1 MKALITGASVGIGRD
16 MAIILSNM
24 GYDLILVARS
34 KDKLD
39 ELKEEISTKCTIIA
53 TDLSDEQNCFD
64 LYKKTK
70 DENIDIL
77 INNAGYGIHG
87 YFKDSPIE
95 NDLNMINLNVKS
107 VQILTK
113 LFLND
118 FIEKDSGR
126 ILNVSSSAGLTI
138 GGPLFA
144 SYYATKAY
152 VSSLTRGIYG
162 ELKSVKSNVTIS
174 HLCPGPVDTGFNK
187 RAGISKFSSKPL
199 DSKYVSEYAINKML
213 KGKLTIIPGF
223 KMKVAMFFSKFVGEK
238 LMLRILM
245 SFQKGK
251 EK

>member
-1 MKALITGASVGIGRD
+1 MKALITGASGGIGRD

-24 GYDLILVARS
+24 GYDLILVARNEE
-34 KDKLD
+34 KLN
-39 ELKEEISTKCTIIA
+39 ELKKELDTESIIIA

>member
-1 MKALITGASVGIGRD
+1 MKALITGASGGIGRD
-16 MAIILSNM
+16 MAIILSHM
-24 GYDLILVARS
+24 GYNLILVARNE
-34 KDKLD
+34 DKLNKLKK
-39 ELKEEISTKCTIIA
+39 ELDTECIIIA
-53 TDLSDEQNCFD
+53 TDLSVEQNCFD
-64 LYKKTK
+64 LYEKTK
-70 DENIDIL
+70 NENIDIL

-87 YFKDSPIE
+87 YFKNSPLE
-95 NDLNMINLNVKS
+95 NDLDMINLNVKS

-118 FIEKDSGR
+118 FIEKDSGK

-162 ELKSVKSNVTIS
+162 ELKATGSKVTIS

-199 DSKYVSEYAINKML
+199 ESRYVAEYAIKKMI

-223 KMKVAMFFSKFVGEK
+223 KMKLAIFFSKFVGEK

-251 EK
+251 E

>member
-1 MKALITGASVGIGRD
+1 MKALITGASGGIGRD

>member
-1 MKALITGASVGIGRD
+1 MKALITGASGGIGRD

-24 GYDLILVARS
+24 GYDLILVARNEE
-34 KDKLD
+34 KLN
-39 ELKEEISTKCTIIA
+39 ELKKELDTEIIIIA
-53 TDLSDEQNCFD
+53 TDLSVEQNCFD
-64 LYKKTK
+64 LYEKTK
-70 DENIDIL
+70 NENIDIL

-87 YFKDSPIE
+87 YFKDSPIK
-95 NDLNMINLNVKS
+95 NDLDMINLNIKS

-152 VSSLTRGIYG
+152 VSSLTRGVYG
-162 ELKSVKSNVTIS
+162 ELKATGSKVTIS

-199 DSKYVSEYAINKML
+199 ESRYVAEYAIKKML

-223 KMKVAMFFSKFVGEK
+223 KMKLAIFFSKFVGEK

-251 EK
+251 E

>member
-1 MKALITGASVGIGRD
+1 MKALITGASGGIGRD

-24 GYDLILVARS
+24 GYDLILVARNEE
-34 KDKLD
+34 KLN
-39 ELKEEISTKCTIIA
+39 ELKKELDTECIIIA
-53 TDLSDEQNCFD
+53 TDLSVEQNCFD
-64 LYKKTK
+64 LYEKTK
-70 DENIDIL
+70 NENIDIL

-87 YFKDSPIE
+87 YFKNSPLE
-95 NDLNMINLNVKS
+95 NDLDMINLNIKS

-118 FIEKDSGR
+118 FIKKDSGK

-152 VSSLTRGIYG
+152 VSSLTRGVYG
-162 ELKSVKSNVTIS
+162 ELKATGSKVTIS

-199 DSKYVSEYAINKML
+199 ESRYVAEYAIKKML

-223 KMKVAMFFSKFVGEK
+223 KMKLAIFFSKFVGEK

-251 EK
+251 E

>member
-1 MKALITGASVGIGRD
+1 MKALITGASGGIGRD

-24 GYDLILVARS
+24 GYDLILVARNEE
-34 KDKLD
+34 KLN
-39 ELKEEISTKCTIIA
+39 ELKKELDTESIIIA
-53 TDLSDEQNCFD
+53 TDLSVEQNCFD
-64 LYKKTK
+64 LYEKTK
-70 DENIDIL
+70 NENIDIL

-87 YFKDSPIE
+87 YFKNSPLE
-95 NDLNMINLNVKS
+95 NDLDMINLNIKS

-152 VSSLTRGIYG
+152 VSSLTRGVYG
-162 ELKSVKSNVTIS
+162 ELKATGSKVTIS

-199 DSKYVSEYAINKML
+199 ESRYVAEYAIKKML

-223 KMKVAMFFSKFVGEK
+223 KMKLAIFFSKFVGEK

-251 EK
+251 E

>member
-1 MKALITGASVGIGRD
+1 MKALITGASSGIGRD
-16 MAIILSNM
+16 MAIILANM
-24 GYDLILVARS
+24 GYDLILVARNEN
-34 KDKLD
+34 KLN
-39 ELKEEISTKCTIIA
+39 ELKKEISTDCTIIPM
-53 TDLSDEQNCFD
+53 DLSIEHSCFD
-64 LYKKTK
+64 LYNKIKNK
-70 DENIDIL
+70 NIDVL

-87 YFKDSPIE
+87 YFKDTPIE
-95 NDLNMINLNVKS
+95 NDINMIDLNVKS

-118 FIEKDSGR
+118 FIQKNSGR
-126 ILNVSSSAGLTI
+126 IMNVSSSAGLTI

-144 SYYATKAY
+144 SYYATKSY

-162 ELKSVKSNVTIS
+162 ELKAIRSKVTIS

-199 DSKYVSEYAINKML
+199 DSKYVAEYAINKMF

-223 KMKVAMFFSKFVGEK
+223 KIKVAMFFSKFIGEK
-238 LMLRILM
+238 LMLDILM

-251 EK
+251 E

>member
-1 MKALITGASVGIGRD
+1 
-16 MAIILSNM
+16 MAIILSEM

-34 KDKLD
+34 EDKLN
-39 ELKEEISTKCTIIA
+39 ELKEEISTNCIVIA
-53 TDLSDEQNCFD
+53 TDLSVDKNCFD

-87 YFKDSPIE
+87 YFKDSPLE
-95 NDLNMINLNVKS
+95 NDLNMIDLNVKS

-113 LFLND
+113 SFLND
-118 FIEKDSGR
+118 FIKKDSGR

-162 ELKSVKSNVTIS
+162 ELKSIKSKVTIS
-174 HLCPGPVDTGFNK
+174 HICPGPVDTGFNK
-187 RAGISKFSSKPL
+187 KAGISKFSSKPL
-199 DSKYVSEYAINKML
+199 DSRYVAEYAIKKML
-213 KGKLTIIPGF
+213 KGKLTIIPGA
-223 KMKVAMFFSKFVGEK
+223 KMKIAMFFSKFISEK
-238 LMLRILM
+238 LMLDILM

-251 EK
+251 E

>member
-1 MKALITGASVGIGRD
+1 MKALITGASGGIGRD
-16 MAIILSNM
+16 MAIILSNI

-213 KGKLTIIPGF
+213 KGKLTIIPSF

-238 LMLRILM
+238 LMLDILM

>member
-1 MKALITGASVGIGRD
+1 MKALITGASSGIGRN
-16 MAIILSNM
+16 MAIILSEM
-24 GYDLILVARS
+24 GYDIILVARS
-34 KDKLD
+34 EDKLN
-39 ELKEEISTKCTIIA
+39 ELKEEISTNCIVIA
-53 TDLSDEQNCFD
+53 TDLSVEQNCFD
-64 LYKKTK
+64 LYEKTK
-70 DENIDIL
+70 NENIDIL

-87 YFKDSPIE
+87 YFKDCPLE
-95 NDLNMINLNVKS
+95 NDLNMIDLNIKS

-113 LFLND
+113 LFLSD
-118 FIEKDSGR
+118 FINKDSGR

-162 ELKSVKSNVTIS
+162 ELKATGSKVTIS

-199 DSKYVSEYAINKML
+199 DSRYVAEYGIKKML
-213 KGKLTIIPGF
+213 KGKLTIIPGA
-223 KMKVAMFFSKFVGEK
+223 KMKIAMFFSKFVGEK

-251 EK
+251 E

>member
-1 MKALITGASVGIGRD
+1 MKALITGASSGIGRD
-16 MAIILSNM
+16 MAIVLSNI

-34 KDKLD
+34 EDKLN
-39 ELKEEISTKCTIIA
+39 ELKKEILTECIVIA

-87 YFKDSPIE
+87 YFKDGSIE
-95 NDLNMINLNVKS
+95 NDINMINLNVKS

-113 LFLND
+113 LFLKD
-118 FIEKDSGR
+118 FIKKDSGR

-162 ELKSVKSNVTIS
+162 ELRAIKSNVTIS

-199 DSKYVSEYAINKML
+199 DSRYVAEYAINKML

-223 KMKVAMFFSKFVGEK
+223 KMKVALFFSKFISEK
-238 LMLRILM
+238 LMLDILM
-245 SFQKGK
+245 AFQKGK

>member
-1 MKALITGASVGIGRD
+1 MKALITGASSGIGRD
-16 MAIILSNM
+16 MAIILSEM

-34 KDKLD
+34 EDKLN
-39 ELKEEISTKCTIIA
+39 ELKEEISTNCIVIA
-53 TDLSDEQNCFD
+53 TDLSVDKNCFD

-87 YFKDSPIE
+87 YFKDSPLE
-95 NDLNMINLNVKS
+95 NDLNMIDLNVKS

-113 LFLND
+113 SFLND
-118 FIEKDSGR
+118 FIKKDSGR

-162 ELKSVKSNVTIS
+162 ELKSIKSKVTIS
-174 HLCPGPVDTGFNK
+174 HICPGPVDTGFNK
-187 RAGISKFSSKPL
+187 KAGISKFSSKPL
-199 DSKYVSEYAINKML
+199 DSRYVAEYAIKKML
-213 KGKLTIIPGF
+213 KGKLTIIPGA
-223 KMKVAMFFSKFVGEK
+223 KMKIAMFFSKFISEK
-238 LMLRILM
+238 LMLDILM

-251 EK
+251 E

>member
-1 MKALITGASVGIGRD
+1 MKALITGASGGIGRD
-16 MAIILSNM
+16 MAIILSHM
-24 GYDLILVARS
+24 GYNLILVARNE
-34 KDKLD
+34 DKLN
-39 ELKEEISTKCTIIA
+39 ELKKELDTECIIIA
-53 TDLSDEQNCFD
+53 TDLSVEQNCFD
-64 LYKKTK
+64 LYEKTK
-70 DENIDIL
+70 NENIDIL

-87 YFKDSPIE
+87 YFKNSPLE
-95 NDLNMINLNVKS
+95 NDLDMINLNVKS

-162 ELKSVKSNVTIS
+162 ELKATGSKVTIS

-199 DSKYVSEYAINKML
+199 ESRYVAEYAIKKML

-223 KMKVAMFFSKFVGEK
+223 KMKAAMFFSKFIGEK

-251 EK
+251 E

>member
-1 MKALITGASVGIGRD
+1 MKALITGASSGIGRN
-16 MAIILSNM
+16 MAIILSEM
-24 GYDLILVARS
+24 GYDIILVARS
-34 KDKLD
+34 EDKLN
-39 ELKEEISTKCTIIA
+39 ELREEIPTNCIVIA
-53 TDLSDEQNCFD
+53 TDLSVEQNCFD
-64 LYKKTK
+64 LYEKTK
-70 DENIDIL
+70 NENIDIL

-87 YFKDSPIE
+87 YFKDCTLE
-95 NDLNMINLNVKS
+95 NDLNMIDLNIKS

-113 LFLND
+113 LFLSD
-118 FIEKDSGR
+118 FINKNSGR

-162 ELKSVKSNVTIS
+162 ELKATGSKVTIS

-199 DSKYVSEYAINKML
+199 DSRYVAEYGIKKML
-213 KGKLTIIPGF
+213 KGKLTIIPGA
-223 KMKVAMFFSKFVGEK
+223 KMKIAMFFSKFVSEK

-251 EK
+251 E

>member
-1 MKALITGASVGIGRD
+1 MKALITGASGGIGRD

-24 GYDLILVARS
+24 GYNLILVARNE
-34 KDKLD
+34 DKLN
-39 ELKEEISTKCTIIA
+39 ELKKELDTECIVIT
-53 TDLSDEQNCFD
+53 TDLSVEQNCFD
-64 LYKKTK
+64 LYEKTK
-70 DENIDIL
+70 NENIDIL

-87 YFKDSPIE
+87 YFKDSPLE

-162 ELKSVKSNVTIS
+162 ELRSIGSKVTIS

-199 DSKYVSEYAINKML
+199 ESRYVAEYGIKKML
-213 KGKLTIIPGF
+213 KGQLTIIPGVM
-223 KMKVAMFFSKFVGEK
+223 MKLAMFFSKFVGEK
-238 LMLRILM
+238 SMLRILM

>member
-1 MKALITGASVGIGRD
+1 MI
-16 MAIILSNM
+16 
-24 GYDLILVARS
+24 
-34 KDKLD
+34 
-39 ELKEEISTKCTIIA
+39 
-53 TDLSDEQNCFD
+53 
-64 LYKKTK
+64 
-70 DENIDIL
+70 
-77 INNAGYGIHG
+77 
-87 YFKDSPIE
+87 
-95 NDLNMINLNVKS
+95 DLNIKS

-113 LFLND
+113 LFLSD
-118 FIEKDSGR
+118 FINKDSGR

-162 ELKSVKSNVTIS
+162 ELKSIKSKVTIS

-199 DSKYVSEYAINKML
+199 DSRYVAEYGIKKML
-213 KGKLTIIPGF
+213 KGKLTIIPGA
-223 KMKVAMFFSKFVGEK
+223 KMKIAMFFSKFVSEK

-251 EK
+251 E

>member
-1 MKALITGASVGIGRD
+1 MKALITGASSGIGRD

-24 GYDLILVARS
+24 GYSLILVARNE
-34 KDKLD
+34 DKLK
-39 ELKEEISTKCTIIA
+39 ELKYELNTECVVIA
-53 TDLSDEQNCFD
+53 TDLSIEQNCID
-64 LYKKTK
+64 LYKKTRN
-70 DENIDIL
+70 ENIDIL

-87 YFKDSPIE
+87 YFKDGNIE

-107 VQILTK
+107 VHILTK

-118 FIEKDSGR
+118 FIRRDNGR
-126 ILNVSSSAGLTI
+126 ILNVSSSAGLTP

-152 VSSLTRGIYG
+152 VSSFTRGIYG
-162 ELKSVKSNVTIS
+162 ELKANKSKVTIS
-174 HLCPGPVDTGFNK
+174 HLCPGPVDTNFNQ

-199 DSKYVSEYAINKML
+199 SSKYVAEYGIKKML
-213 KGKLTIIPGF
+213 KGRLTIIPGF
-223 KMKVAMFFSKFVGEK
+223 KMKVALFFSKFIGEK
-238 LMLRILM
+238 TMLHILM

>member
-1 MKALITGASVGIGRD
+1 MKALITGASGGIGRD
-16 MAIILSNM
+16 MAIILSDM
-24 GYDLILVARS
+24 GYDLILVARNEE
-34 KDKLD
+34 KLN
-39 ELKEEISTKCTIIA
+39 ELKKELDTEIIIIA
-53 TDLSDEQNCFD
+53 TDLSVEQNCFD
-64 LYKKTK
+64 LYEKTK
-70 DENIDIL
+70 NENIDIL

-87 YFKDSPIE
+87 YFKNSPLE
-95 NDLNMINLNVKS
+95 NDLDMINLNIKS

-152 VSSLTRGIYG
+152 VSSLTRGVYG
-162 ELKSVKSNVTIS
+162 ELKAIGSEVTIS

-199 DSKYVSEYAINKML
+199 ESRYVAEYAIKKML

-223 KMKVAMFFSKFVGEK
+223 KMKLAIFFSKFVGEK

-251 EK
+251 E